1 MDATP
6 IESTEQNAPRAPSLL
21 DALIPLVF
29 MIVLLA
35 SSIMLFGLD
44 AAVGPLQVALL
55 MSAVVAALVAHK
67 NGHTWQTLA
76 DETVKGI
83 SLAMT
88 AILILL
94 MVGALIGVWNM
105 SGTIATIV
113 YYGIKYIN
121 PAWFYLAAALLTG
134 LVGLVTG
141 SSWTTAATLGVAFI
155 GMSQAIGA
163 SLPITAGA
171 VISGA
176 YFGDKMTP
184 LSETT
189 ILTPQLVGSNV
200 YTHIRSMAKATIP
213 AYLIALVLYFLI
225 GRFGAFDA
233 PPVDKSAAMASI
245 AETYNVSLWTLLPVV
260 VLMLL
265 GFRKYPAFLSILIG
279 ALTGALVAVFLQPQ
293 IIAAFANDP
302 TLGRALASLKAVWMA
317 MANGFTID
325 SGYPQIDQLFSG
337 GGMSSMLVTVWLI
350 LGAMSFGAMMDYGGF
365 NKRLID
371 PIIQRTKS
379 AGGAIAT
386 VMATSFGLNI
396 VAGDQY
402 IAIVLPA
409 RMFMI
414 PFRNLGLHPETL
426 ATAVEN
432 SGTVTSPLI
441 PWNSCGAY
449 MTAALGVS
457 TFVYFPY
464 CFFNFLNPLLGLIY
478 GFTGYN
484 VMRLEAEQITAAQ
497 EAAAP
502 APLPETPAAA
512 QEPVVETPTAG
523 SAADIAETA
532 APVVE
537 QPR

>member
-6 IESTEQNAPRAPSLL
+6 EQNGIRQPSLL

-29 MIVLLA
+29 MICLLA
-35 SSIMLFGLD
+35 SSILLFGLD
-44 AAVGPLQVALL
+44 AAIGALQVALF
-55 MSAVVAALVAHK
+55 MSAVVAAVVAHK
-67 NGHTWQTLA
+67 NGHSWQRLGE
-76 DETVKGI
+76 ETVKGI
-83 SLAMT
+83 SLAIS
-88 AILILL
+88 AIMILL

-113 YYGIKYIN
+113 YYGIQYIN

-134 LVGLVTG
+134 MVGIVTG
-141 SSWTTAATLGVAFI
+141 SSWTTAATLGVAFV
-155 GMSQAIGA
+155 GMAQAIGA

-189 ILTPQLVGSNV
+189 VLTPQLVGSDV

-213 AYLIALVLYFLI
+213 AYIISLVLYFLL
-225 GRFGAFDA
+225 GQFGAFDA
-233 PPVDKSAAMASI
+233 PPVDKTTTLAALAS
-245 AETYNVSLWTLLPVV
+245 TYTISVWTLLPIV
-260 VLMLL
+260 VLLLL

-279 ALTGALVAVFLQPQ
+279 ALVGGLVAVVLQPH
-293 IIAAFANDP
+293 IVVTFANSP
-302 TLGRALASLKAVWMA
+302 ELSYPVAALKAVWMA
-317 MANGFTID
+317 MANGFTIS
-325 SGYPQIDQLFSG
+325 SGYPSIDKLFTG

-350 LGAMSFGAMMDYGGF
+350 LGAMSFGAMMDFGGF

-371 PIIQRTKS
+371 PIIGRAKS
-379 AGGAIAT
+379 TGSAIAT
-386 VMATSFGLNI
+386 VMLTAIGLNI

-402 IAIVLPA
+402 IAIVLPT

-414 PFRNLGLHPETL
+414 PFRERGLHPETL

-464 CFFNFLNPLLGLIY
+464 CFFNFINPLLGLIY
-478 GFTGYN
+478 GFAGIN
-484 VMRLEAEQITAAQ
+484 VMRLE
-497 EAAAP
+497 P
-502 APLPETPAAA
+502 DAPLPSKALELVPLVD
-512 QEPVVETPTAG
+512 Q
-523 SAADIAETA
+523 SK
-532 APVVE
+532 
-537 QPR
+537 

>member
-1 MDATP
+1 MSSPSAVPDNP
-6 IESTEQNAPRAPSLL
+6 IREPSLL
-21 DALIPLVF
+21 DALIPLLF
-29 MIVLLA
+29 MISLLA
-35 SSIMLFGLD
+35 SSIFLFGLD
-44 AAVGPLQVALL
+44 AALGAIQVALL
-55 MSAVVAALVAHK
+55 MSAVVAAVVAHK
-67 NGHTWQTLA
+67 NGHSWQRLG
-76 DETVKGI
+76 EEIVKGI

-88 AILILL
+88 AIMILL

-155 GMSQAIGA
+155 AIAQALGA
-163 SLPITAGA
+163 STAITAGA

-189 ILTPQLVGSNV
+189 ILTPQLVGSDV
-200 YTHIRSMAKATIP
+200 YTHIRSLAKATVP
-213 AYLIALVLYFLI
+213 AYLMALVLYFLI
-225 GRFGAFDA
+225 GIRGEFNV
-233 PPVDKSAAMASI
+233 PPVDKTVALDALAS
-245 AETYNVSLWTLLPVV
+245 TYTISVWTLLPVA
-260 VLMLL
+260 VLLL
-265 GFRKYPAFLSILIG
+265 LALRRYPAFLSILIG
-279 ALTGALVAVFLQPQ
+279 TLVGALVAVVLQPQ
-293 IIAAFANDP
+293 IVATFAQAP
-302 TLGRALASLKAVWMA
+302 GLSAPVASLKAVWMA
-317 MANGFTID
+317 MANGFTISTGNAEVD
-325 SGYPQIDQLFSG
+325 KLFSG
-337 GGMSSMLVTVWLI
+337 GGMSSMLITVWLI

-371 PIIQRTKS
+371 PIISRAKS
-379 AGGAIAT
+379 DGWTIAT
-386 VMATSFGLNI
+386 VMLTAFGLNVI
-396 VAGDQY
+396 AGDQY
-402 IAIVLPA
+402 VAIVLPT

-414 PFRNLGLHPETL
+414 PFRERGLHPETL

-478 GFTGYN
+478 GFAGIN
-484 VMRLEAEQITAAQ
+484 VMRLESG
-497 EAAAP
+497 AP
-502 APLPETPAAA
+502 PPATPLELAPL
-512 QEPVVETPTAG
+512 
-523 SAADIAETA
+523 AD
-532 APVVE
+532 
-537 QPR
+537 QRK